1 MPKITNAWWES
12 KCSICDG
19 KISQGDLIVTY
30 QERGKGHSKYT
41 HHLEPGCSP
50 HTGERFSVDTETHRV
65 QYFVNCLNILKKIN
79 EDWTLEEIA
88 SIAKVDVS
96 SDMLGDS
103 PVESHAL
110 GHFRLKL
117 EEVNREVNDDR
128 SGNKLIQ
135 LDLKKSAEENE
146 KILLVLIEDISK
158 YAMRQ
163 DIRAEAL
170 IILKEYE

>member
-1 MPKITNAWWES
+1 MSKITNAWWES

-117 EEVNREVNDDR
+117 EESN
-128 SGNKLIQ
+128 GK
-135 LDLKKSAEENE
+135 NE